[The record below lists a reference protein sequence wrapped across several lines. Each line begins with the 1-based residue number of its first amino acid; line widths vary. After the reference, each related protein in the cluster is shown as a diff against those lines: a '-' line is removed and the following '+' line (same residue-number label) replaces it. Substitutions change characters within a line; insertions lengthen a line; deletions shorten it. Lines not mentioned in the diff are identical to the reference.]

1 MIFNKTKEQ
10 LNELKAIYTAQEIY
24 QQPSTWKKTLQQMK
38 DHKEEYQNFIDQVIT
53 QEDFDVVLCGAGSSE
68 FVGNSIY
75 TSLSMKLDHKIK
87 SYGTTD
93 IVVSPLQYL
102 SPTKP
107 TLLVSFGRSGNSPES
122 IGAVD
127 TAEAVC
133 QNLHHV
139 FITCNE
145 NGALSK
151 GAQDKDNCL
160 AINLTPETHDQS
172 FAMTSSFTNMALA
185 VFLLFNLDRL
195 EEIECELDVVCKCV
209 EKLLDE
215 GYVELEKL
223 VSEYPFERIVYL
235 GSNTLKGTAQE
246 SALKM
251 LELTAGKITTMHDTP
266 TGFRHGP
273 KSVVNDET
281 LCVVYYS
288 NEAHANLYEEDLI
301 KEMASQRKGNKVMV
315 VSGVMKEEIKDMVDY
330 YYCFEDLNVENPLL
344 GLAFINVAQLIALFK
359 SLSCGITPD
368 DPCPSG
374 EVNRVV
380 KGVTIYPFK

>member
-1 MIFNKTKEQ
+1 MIFNYSKE
-10 LNELKAIYTAQEIY
+10 ELTNLKSIYTAQEIY

-38 DHKEEYQNFIDQVIT
+38 ANKEQYQTFIDQVIK
-53 QEDFDVVLCGAGSSE
+53 QQDFDVVLCGAGSSE

-75 TSLSMKLDHKIK
+75 TSLATKLDHKIK

-102 SPTKP
+102 STTKP

-122 IGAVD
+122 IGAVE

-133 QNLHHV
+133 SNLYHV

-151 GAQDKDNCL
+151 GAKEKDNCL

-185 VFLLFNLDRL
+185 VFCLFNLDRL
-195 EEIECELDVVCKCV
+195 EEVEDELNIVCESV
-209 EKLLDE
+209 EKLLDQ
-215 GYVELEKL
+215 
-223 VSEYPFERIVYL
+223 EYASIKSIIDEYDFKRIVYL
-235 GSNTLKGTAQE
+235 GSNTLKGIAQE

-273 KSVVNDET
+273 KSVVNDDT

-288 NEAHANLYEEDLI
+288 NEAHANQYEEDLI

-315 VSGVMKEEIKDMVDY
+315 VSGLMKEEIRDMVDY
-330 YYCFEDLNVENPLL
+330 YYCFENVNVENPLL
-344 GLAFINVAQLIALFK
+344 GLAFINVAQLIALYK
-359 SLSCGITPD
+359 SLSYGITPD